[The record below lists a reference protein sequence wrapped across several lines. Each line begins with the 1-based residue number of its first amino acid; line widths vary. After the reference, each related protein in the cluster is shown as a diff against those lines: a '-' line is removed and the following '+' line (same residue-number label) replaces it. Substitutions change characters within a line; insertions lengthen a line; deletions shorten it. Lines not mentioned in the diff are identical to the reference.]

1 MDSLLRVGNRS
12 PEDHATIFQRIRGC
26 DLGNGIRME
35 ATRRSPDSADLTRRR
50 KNPKLG
56 RDRTGRTGFSARK
69 ESAQVA
75 TKLSARNKIEG
86 KIVELEV
93 DGVMAHVAV
102 RVGKN
107 TIESVITR
115 RSAEEMKLK
124 VGDTVSA
131 VIKSTEVMLQKG

>member
-1 MDSLLRVGNRS
+1 VKGKGADWLLPGK
-12 PEDHATIFQRIRGC
+12 E
-26 DLGNGIRME
+26 GI
-35 ATRRSPDSADLTRRR
+35 A
-50 KNPKLG
+50 
-56 RDRTGRTGFSARK
+56 
-69 ESAQVA
+69 VA
-75 TKLSARNKIEG
+75 SKLSARNHIEG

-93 DGVMAHVAV
+93 DGVMAHVTV

-115 RSAEEMKLK
+115 RSADEMKLK

>member
-1 MDSLLRVGNRS
+1 M
-12 PEDHATIFQRIRGC
+12 
-26 DLGNGIRME
+26 
-35 ATRRSPDSADLTRRR
+35 
-50 KNPKLG
+50 
-56 RDRTGRTGFSARK
+56 
-69 ESAQVA
+69 A

-102 RVGKN
+102 QVGQN
-107 TIESVITR
+107 MIESIITR

-124 VGDTVSA
+124 VGDRVTA